1 MKYILRLLGL
11 STVLILAAC
20 QTTSGASSAGLSADK
35 TTAINATYTQSAE
48 ALLARDDVQIAFQTI
63 EDDRARNNLELVELN
78 EIPAPPFGEETRAA
92 HLANMFKTLGLSV
105 EIDDVGNVIARRAGR
120 DGGKTVAI
128 GAHIDT
134 VFPIETNVKVKRG
147 GDLFTAPG
155 IGDNTRGLVVLLSL
169 IRALDAANIQTKSDL
184 LFIGNIGEE
193 GLGDLRGIKHLYRE
207 GADHPDTFIAIDG
220 GQLNRLI
227 HAGVGSS
234 RYRITYQGP
243 GGHSWGD
250 FGMANPHHALAR
262 AITKFAETAPE
273 VTSAGPKSS
282 FSVGRIG
289 GGTSINSIPFESWM
303 EVDMRSGDVSKIAD
317 VEAKFLTAV
326 KDGLEAENN
335 ARNIGPELTVN
346 IDKVGDRPAG
356 TASPQSP
363 LVQNAMAAMTSLGL
377 KPELAVSSTDANIP
391 ISMGKPA
398 ITISRGGIS
407 RGAHS
412 LEESWEDV
420 EAHKGIQ
427 LALSIALLEAGI
439 VATK

>member
-1 MKYILRLLGL
+1 MKLKLHLIGL
-11 STVLILAAC
+11 STALLLSAC
-20 QTTSGASSAGLSADK
+20 QTVPRTLTVEKIEREDVSVSTQTLQSVDTLRARNDMQVAFRKVEADR
-35 TTAINATYTQSAE
+35 T
-48 ALLARDDVQIAFQTI
+48 
-63 EDDRARNNLELVELN
+63 RNNLEMVELN
-78 EIPAPPFGEETRAA
+78 EIPAPPFGEEKRAA
-92 HLANMFKTLGLSV
+92 HLAEMFRDLGLDV
-105 EIDDVGNVIARRAGR
+105 TIDAVGNVIARRAGLNG
-120 DGGKTVAI
+120 DKTIAI

-134 VFPIETNVKVKRG
+134 VFPIETDVTVKRD
-147 GDLFTAPG
+147 GDVFTAPG

-169 IRALDAANIQTKSDL
+169 IRALDAADIQTQADL

-262 AITKFAETAPE
+262 AITKFAQTAPE
-273 VTSAGPKSS
+273 VTSSGPKSS

-317 VEAKFLTAV
+317 VEAKFLAAV
-326 KDGLEAENN
+326 TDGLEAENN

-363 LVQNAMAAMTSLGL
+363 LVQNAMAAMISLGL
-377 KPELAVSSTDANIP
+377 TPELAVSSTDANIP

-420 EAHKGIQ
+420 DAHKGIQ

-439 VATK
+439 DATK